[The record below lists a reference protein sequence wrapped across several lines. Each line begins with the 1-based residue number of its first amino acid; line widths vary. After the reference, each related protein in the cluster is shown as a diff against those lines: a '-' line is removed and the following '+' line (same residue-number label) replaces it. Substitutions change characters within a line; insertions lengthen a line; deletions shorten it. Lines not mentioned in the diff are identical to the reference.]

1 MEALGVGEMDGGK
14 RVREEDEMRD
24 EMAEGGGAGGGIPI
38 DRDALMAG
46 AANNVLQLAKSSQ
59 QKALQDLK
67 ANAGDLN
74 VALGQLSGVEY
85 TGGPGDQP
93 FVVIL
98 KVLLPRLIGAS
109 YRDGMSAEEVIA
121 SLEAWS
127 VPSVSA
133 VDCKFL
139 EQFCEAHLE
148 DEFFQPGPHMGGAA
162 ENALF
167 EWVDS
172 AITLSTIAN

>member
-1 MEALGVGEMDGGK
+1 
-14 RVREEDEMRD
+14 MRD
-24 EMAEGGGAGGGIPI
+24 EMEEGGGAGGGMPI

-46 AANNVLQLAKSSQ
+46 AANQVLQLAINSQ
-59 QKALQDLK
+59 KKAMEDLK
-67 ANAGDLN
+67 ANAGDLG

-93 FVVIL
+93 FAVIL
-98 KVLLPRLIGAS
+98 KALLPRLIGS
-109 YRDGMSAEEVIA
+109 SHRDGMSAEEVIA

-127 VPSVSA
+127 APSVSA
-133 VDCKFL
+133 SDRQFL
-139 EQFCEAHLE
+139 HEFCEAHIE
-148 DEFFQPGPHMGGAA
+148 DEFFRPGPHMGGAA

-172 AITLSTIAN
+172 AITLATIAD